1 MKFLFNLLL
10 LAGLCFGGF
19 YMYLT
24 VTEDYETLARIKNT
38 EDQLLVEMQRYLEEL
53 KQEWEEMKEG
63 FKDKKRSVGL

>member
-1 MKFLFNLLL
+1 
-10 LAGLCFGGF
+10 
-19 YMYLT
+19 MYLT